1 MDCVPGVR
9 NKGGSIM
16 RLFTMTIAGFL
27 FVGMTGLALANP
39 SMLPKHPGYPAGGE
53 FANDTGQ
60 QNLTYSQ
67 SIVEA
72 AKSGDTNMTSTAMV
86 QNNVDQNN
94 ARLSEQGGAG
104 QAPVVGPN
112 VKTGPSM
119 KEGERMKK

>member
-1 MDCVPGVR
+1 
-9 NKGGSIM
+9 M

-39 SMLPKHPGYPAGGE
+39 SMLPTHPGYPSGGE

-67 SIVEA
+67 SIMEA
-72 AKSGDTNMTSTAMV
+72 AKSGDTNMTATFMD

-94 ARLSEQGGAG
+94 SRLSAQGEAG

-112 VKTGPSM
+112 AKPGPSM
-119 KEGERMKK
+119 KEGERIKK